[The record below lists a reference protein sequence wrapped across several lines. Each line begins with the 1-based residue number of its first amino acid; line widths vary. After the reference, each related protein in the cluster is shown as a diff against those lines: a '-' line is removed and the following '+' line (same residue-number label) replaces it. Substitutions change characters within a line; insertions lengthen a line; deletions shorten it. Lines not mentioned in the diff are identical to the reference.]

1 MSLPAVIL
9 QQIHKAV
16 TQACA
21 DRHHHEQGKETDCAN
36 TFLQTTI
43 EKHQGC
49 EVQEQLSKGSVVKRI
64 NKESVEVSI
73 LKNRGTN
80 TENSRGEA
88 EILTAADVD
97 VLFRS
102 LLSDVSLFVGI
113 VSFPVS
119 DPGSAI
125 PSRAMMEDFDEIYEE
140 EEEEEEEDEDR
151 AAEEQLLKY
160 APDPVVVR
168 GSGHVTVFGLSNK
181 FESEFPSA
189 LTGKVAPEEFK
200 ASINRVNSSLRK
212 TLPVNVRWLL
222 CGCLCCCCTLG
233 FSLWPVICLSKRTRR
248 SLEKLLEWENSRL
261 YHKLC
266 LHWRLSKRKCE
277 TNNMMEYVIL
287 IEFLPKIP
295 IFRPD

>member
-1 MSLPAVIL
+1 
-9 QQIHKAV
+9 
-16 TQACA
+16 
-21 DRHHHEQGKETDCAN
+21 
-36 TFLQTTI
+36 
-43 EKHQGC
+43 
-49 EVQEQLSKGSVVKRI
+49 
-64 NKESVEVSI
+64 
-73 LKNRGTN
+73 
-80 TENSRGEA
+80 
-88 EILTAADVD
+88 
-97 VLFRS
+97 
-102 LLSDVSLFVGI
+102 
-113 VSFPVS
+113 
-119 DPGSAI
+119 
-125 PSRAMMEDFDEIYEE
+125 MMEDFDEIYE

-160 APDPVVVR
+160 SPDPVVVR
-168 GSGHVTVFGLSNK
+168 GSGHATVFGLSNK
-181 FESEFPSA
+181 FEAEFPSA

-200 ASINRVNSSLRK
+200 ASINRVNSCLKK

-248 SLEKLLEWENSRL
+248 SLEKLLEWENNRL

>member
-1 MSLPAVIL
+1 
-9 QQIHKAV
+9 
-16 TQACA
+16 
-21 DRHHHEQGKETDCAN
+21 
-36 TFLQTTI
+36 
-43 EKHQGC
+43 
-49 EVQEQLSKGSVVKRI
+49 
-64 NKESVEVSI
+64 
-73 LKNRGTN
+73 
-80 TENSRGEA
+80 
-88 EILTAADVD
+88 
-97 VLFRS
+97 
-102 LLSDVSLFVGI
+102 
-113 VSFPVS
+113 
-119 DPGSAI
+119 
-125 PSRAMMEDFDEIYEE
+125 MMEDFDEIYEE

-233 FSLWPVICLSKRTRR
+233 FSLWPVICLSKRQRKLKPIKEMTSVIFLIETTNVIVAFQTRR

>member
-1 MSLPAVIL
+1 
-9 QQIHKAV
+9 
-16 TQACA
+16 
-21 DRHHHEQGKETDCAN
+21 
-36 TFLQTTI
+36 
-43 EKHQGC
+43 
-49 EVQEQLSKGSVVKRI
+49 
-64 NKESVEVSI
+64 
-73 LKNRGTN
+73 
-80 TENSRGEA
+80 
-88 EILTAADVD
+88 
-97 VLFRS
+97 
-102 LLSDVSLFVGI
+102 
-113 VSFPVS
+113 
-119 DPGSAI
+119 
-125 PSRAMMEDFDEIYEE
+125 MEDFDEIYE

-200 ASINRVNSSLRK
+200 ASINRVNSCLRK
-212 TLPVNVRWLL
+212 TLPVNVR
-222 CGCLCCCCTLG
+222 CQPTL
-233 FSLWPVICLSKRTRR
+233 SLTHMILMFEHSECATFLMKTISCN
-248 SLEKLLEWENSRL
+248 KLLEWENSRL